1 MPCIIGKKERPL
13 KSFRNEFQRRKS
25 PFTHVFSRIKC
36 LADLTPLVRSMRRRR
51 KARPGITTEQAKFN
65 SPIKDCSSF
74 NCTFFRVINDETRA
88 LHLTIL
94 SAGKRACIRTVS
106 SSIPAK
112 LRTLCGPAVF
122 SWAIGTPK
130 LPHRCKN
137 FSRFMRH

>member
-1 MPCIIGKKERPL
+1 
-13 KSFRNEFQRRKS
+13 
-25 PFTHVFSRIKC
+25 
-36 LADLTPLVRSMRRRR
+36 MRRRR

-88 LHLTIL
+88 LHLTIS
-94 SAGKRACIRTVS
+94 SADKRASIRTVS

-112 LRTLCGPAVF
+112 VRTHCGPAVF

-130 LPHRCKN
+130 VPHRCKN
-137 FSRFMRH
+137 FSRLMRHWTKVGVPIRKSSNICIRVVYICMWNG